1 LEYSI
6 DLLQKVA
13 IMPQEKSD
21 LLKRIESGKRILMAE
36 IAPPKSPDGA
46 QVKSL
51 ARKFAGK
58 VHALG
63 VSDNRDDIRMSAL
76 AAASLILN
84 EGVEPLL
91 HMTTRDRNRT
101 ALFADCLGAQAM
113 GIHNILCTSGTHQ
126 TLLPFY
132 TAKNVYDIDAT
143 LLLKICKDSEK
154 ASADSD
160 FQALC
165 LGAVASP
172 YADPIELQLPRLAQK
187 IFVGA
192 RFIITHP
199 IFDLDRFGIWWKEV
213 NNRGLQE
220 KAAFIAGIRVL
231 TNAASAKAFSEK
243 RPLPMVSATII
254 QRLSSKSSPSDCRK
268 EGIAIA
274 LETIERLSTMEGLR
288 GFEIVCDEDHGAAVE
303 VLEQLQ

>member
-1 LEYSI
+1 
-6 DLLQKVA
+6 
-13 IMPQEKSD
+13 MPQEKSD

-172 YADPIELQLPRLAQK
+172 YADP
-187 IFVGA
+187 
-192 RFIITHP
+192 
-199 IFDLDRFGIWWKEV
+199 GIWWKEV